1 MASLNIFAVDEAA
14 RPLADHLGRQLGLP
28 SQNADAPWPE
38 LVLRVSHE
46 QGLALWRPESRERP
60 VQADFLSTHA
70 EYRRR
75 HGGGRGQALAR
86 AAGLRH
92 GHTPTVIDATG
103 GLGRDAFVLA
113 SLGCEVTLIERQPVI
128 AALLEDGLERARA
141 ASGPAAE
148 AARRMT
154 LVHADAIHW
163 LASKPVPVA
172 DVIYLDPMYPAR
184 GKSALPGR
192 EMQLLQQVAGADE
205 DVTALLEA
213 ALAAAGR
220 RVVLKRPRLAPQPSG
235 PAPEASLTG
244 KSTRYDIYPVI
255 R

>member
-1 MASLNIFAVDEAA
+1 MASLSIFPADQAA
-14 RPLADHLGRQLGLP
+14 LPRARHLARTLGLP
-28 SQNADAPWPE
+28 LQAPEAPWPE
-38 LVLRVSHE
+38 VALRVSLE
-46 QGLALWRPESRERP
+46 TGLALWRPESREHP
-60 VQADFLSTHA
+60 VSADFLSSSA
-70 EYRRR
+70 DYRRR

-86 AAGLRH
+86 AAGLRR
-92 GHTPTVIDATG
+92 GHTPKVIDATG

-128 AALLEDGLERARA
+128 AALLEDALERARSTKGA
-141 ASGPAAE
+141 AAD

-154 LVHADAIHW
+154 LVCADAIHW
-163 LASKPVPVA
+163 LAAQPAPAA
-172 DVIYLDPMYPAR
+172 DVIYLDPMYPSR

-205 DVTALLEA
+205 DIAALLNA
-213 ALAAAGR
+213 ALTTAGR
-220 RVVLKRPRLAPQPSG
+220 RVVLKRPRLAPRAPG
-235 PAPEASLTG
+235 PTPEISLTG